1 MKKLFLTL
9 IALVAT
15 SAACFAQITLKDAY
29 EGLADLPGMKAKTV
43 QSVNVD
49 GNAAISNVVSASAQA
64 SNASASQNFRDQFIY
79 TIESLPIR
87 NMLVGANNQREMAT
101 IFAEPAGNGQY
112 NVLVLKANSLSGDYT
127 ASYGHASQATVDAI
141 RNCQVSMDSDE
152 LVMTTTPA
160 AGNAQF
166 ISMTK

>member
-9 IALVAT
+9 IAIVAT

-29 EGLADLPGMKAKTV
+29 EGLADLPGMKSNQSCCTV
-43 QSVNVD
+43 KVC
-49 GNAAISNVVSASAQA
+49 GNDAICNVVSASAQA
-64 SNASASQNFRDQFIY
+64 TNAASTQNLRDQFIY

-101 IFAEPAGNGQY
+101 VFAEPAGNGQY
-112 NVLVLKANSLSGDYT
+112 NVLVLKANALSGDFT
-127 ASYGHASQATVDAI
+127 ASYGQADQATVDAI
-141 RNCQVSMDSDE
+141 RNSQVSMDSDE
-152 LVMTTTPA
+152 LIISSPA
-160 AGNAQF
+160 AGNSQF

>member
-15 SAACFAQITLKDAY
+15 SGACFAQITLKDAY

-64 SNASASQNFRDQFIY
+64 SSHLHDREPPDPQYAGGSQQ
-79 TIESLPIR
+79 
-87 NMLVGANNQREMAT
+87 
-101 IFAEPAGNGQY
+101 PA
-112 NVLVLKANSLSGDYT
+112 
-127 ASYGHASQATVDAI
+127 
-141 RNCQVSMDSDE
+141 
-152 LVMTTTPA
+152 
-160 AGNAQF
+160 
-166 ISMTK
+166 